1 MILNLH
7 CEKCGSPIVFDDT
20 REFMFC
26 WSCGNK
32 IFNPGTVAAPA
43 QQLAVPAP
51 APGPAQL
58 TPVQMVPL
66 NVMSAPVQ
74 NYYNGPNLIVSYEAA
89 NSSLPLFF
97 RIHTTNEKF
106 YINPG
111 QSISLRLNQGRHA
124 LFFGFGSKYYR
135 RDIRIVLGNAPIKAE
150 CSWFNRA
157 QIRIIQSS
165 QIY

>member
-1 MILNLH
+1 
-7 CEKCGSPIVFDDT
+7 
-20 REFMFC
+20 
-26 WSCGNK
+26 
-32 IFNPGTVAAPA
+32 
-43 QQLAVPAP
+43 
-51 APGPAQL
+51 
-58 TPVQMVPL
+58 MVPL

-165 QIY
+165 PIY